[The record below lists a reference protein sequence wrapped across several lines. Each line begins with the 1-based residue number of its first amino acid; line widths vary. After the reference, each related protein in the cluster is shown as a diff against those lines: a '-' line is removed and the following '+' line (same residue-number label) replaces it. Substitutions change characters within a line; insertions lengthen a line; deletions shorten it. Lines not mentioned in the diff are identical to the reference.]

1 MGLTATLNGNRITE
15 ARLSIPRGA
24 PRIDDVSLDAEVTIA
39 GGAACTLVV
48 ADLTVK
54 CAVLSG
60 GPAAGRSYYRLVA
73 GAGGWGKEIPAK
85 SYANDLGVKNSTIL
99 GDAAA
104 AAGETLDTSTIPS
117 GTFAPSFVR
126 IADQACRVLEQ
137 LSPSAWYVGEDG
149 KTRIGARPSTTYFER
164 SLDQT
169 SQLDLARGTVTLA
182 SDTIA
187 AILPGATIAGLTVVD
202 VEHEIASGALRTKVW
217 GQQSGGTSRRLSAL
231 RKIVDQLD
239 PDRKFRGTYEFR
251 IVTVTGNRLN
261 LQPVRVSTGM
271 PNLSRVFVRPGV
283 PGVGAQYKLGSRVL
297 VTFIDGDPG
306 RPAVGNFEDA
316 DGAGFLPDML
326 QLAGTAGAMPVAR
339 LGDQVTSFLPP
350 TLPVV
355 GTVTVDGTPVLLPG
369 RSRLL
374 TQLPERSAAVAQ

>member
-15 ARLSIPRGA
+15 ARLSIPAWGA
-24 PRIDDVSLDAEVTIA
+24 SYHDVSLDAEVTIA
-39 GGAACTLVV
+39 KGAACTLVV

-54 CAVLSG
+54 CTALSG
-60 GPAAGRSYYRLVA
+60 GPAAGRAYYRLVA

-99 GDAAA
+99 GDAAS

-137 LSPSAWYVGEDG
+137 LAPSAWYVGEDG
-149 KTRIGARPSTTYFER
+149 QTRIGARPSTTV
-164 SLDQT
+164 SAKLDQT

-202 VEHEIASGALRTKVW
+202 VEHEIASGALRSKVW

-251 IVTVTGNRLN
+251 IVTQSGNRLN

-271 PNLSRVFVRPGV
+271 PNLSRVYVRPGV
-283 PGVGAQYKLGSRVL
+283 PGVGAQYALGSRVL
-297 VTFIDGDPG
+297 VTFPDGDPG
-306 RPAVGNFEDA
+306 RPAVVAFEDA
-316 DGAGFLPDML
+316 DGAGFLPIML
-326 QLAGTAGAMPVAR
+326 ELAGPGGVPVAR

-350 TLPVV
+350 SLPCGRHGV
-355 GTVTVDGTPVLLPG
+355 G
-369 RSRLL
+369 
-374 TQLPERSAAVAQ
+374 